1 VQKHAMEIMW
11 NISGIKESAKIT
23 LSFIT
28 LYSTIEVKVV
38 DTNIDGALYML
49 RTPQYLRANKI

>member
-1 VQKHAMEIMW
+1 MEIMW